1 MAPRPPDAPRAS
13 RLPLVL
19 ALALLTVVCA
29 MAARQASVA
38 IDGTRYYYLDD
49 DQMISMRY
57 ARNLAEG
64 RGLVWNAGE
73 RVEGYTNFGWVLV
86 MAAVHAMGT
95 PPRLASLAVEAVN
108 WALACAVVILT
119 DRLLRRFV
127 QDPPMLLRGAVLVT
141 MALSVDLLFWAVNG
155 FETTLLTAVF
165 VLALVRVVDDA
176 ARGTFTAGTCLIA
189 GLLPLI
195 RSDAADLTG
204 IVLLAGVGLGL
215 RRRWWLAALAA
226 APLAAHEAFRLQ
238 YYGDWLPN
246 TYYLKVAGRSGL
258 AYLGLGYAKGFV
270 AAYPVAIVLAGAALF
285 MSRD

>member
-86 MAAVHAMGT
+86 MAAVAYT
-95 PPRLASLAVEAVN
+95 ILATLLVRHEGPDSTLAKAFGADVKGKVSLALYATG
-108 WALACAVVILT
+108 I
-119 DRLLRRFV
+119 
-127 QDPPMLLRGAVLVT
+127 
-141 MALSVDLLFWAVNG
+141 ALSFVRPWLGIACYVIVAVIW
-155 FETTLLTAVF
+155 FIPDRRIER
-165 VLALVRVVDDA
+165 VLKER
-176 ARGTFTAGTCLIA
+176 
-189 GLLPLI
+189 
-195 RSDAADLTG
+195 
-204 IVLLAGVGLGL
+204 
-215 RRRWWLAALAA
+215 
-226 APLAAHEAFRLQ
+226 
-238 YYGDWLPN
+238 
-246 TYYLKVAGRSGL
+246 
-258 AYLGLGYAKGFV
+258 
-270 AAYPVAIVLAGAALF
+270 
-285 MSRD
+285 